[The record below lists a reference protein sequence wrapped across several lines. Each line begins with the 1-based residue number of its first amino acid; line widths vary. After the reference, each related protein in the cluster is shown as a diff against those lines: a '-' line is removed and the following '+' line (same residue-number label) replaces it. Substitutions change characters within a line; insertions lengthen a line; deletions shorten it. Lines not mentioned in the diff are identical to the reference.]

1 MVIDLW
7 RPALNSTTLK
17 GMNESKK
24 ADNEEFENIL
34 ILTDIIESDLME
46 KLLNDEG
53 LSFYIRPWRDVNF
66 DGMFV
71 EQKGFGWL
79 MGRKADEEKI
89 RKIYSDR
96 IGLS

>member
-1 MVIDLW
+1 
-7 RPALNSTTLK
+7 
-17 GMNESKK
+17 MNESNK

-34 ILTDIIESDLME
+34 VLTDIIEADLME

-66 DGMFV
+66 DGMFA

-96 IGLS
+96 IGSKES